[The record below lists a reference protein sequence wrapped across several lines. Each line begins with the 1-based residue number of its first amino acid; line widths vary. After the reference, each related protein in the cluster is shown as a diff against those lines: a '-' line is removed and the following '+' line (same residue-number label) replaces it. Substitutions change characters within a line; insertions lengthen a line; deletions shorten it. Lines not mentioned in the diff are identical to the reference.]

1 MTQTIHLTVNGSEHA
16 LVVDTRS
23 TLLEV
28 LRDRL
33 QLTSVHR
40 SCNEGEC
47 GVCTVLLDNEPV
59 NSCLV
64 LAVAADG
71 MSVTTSEGLNKE
83 GRIHPLMQSF
93 VENHG
98 FQCGYC
104 TSGILMTSYSVL
116 NESKDLSDAEVR
128 KSLEGHVCRCTGYVN
143 IVQSVQAAKKERD
156 AGNWW

>member
-1 MTQTIHLTVNGSEHA
+1 MKQTIQLTVNGTGHE
-16 LVVDTRS
+16 LEVDTRS
-23 TLLEV
+23 TLLDV
-28 LRDRL
+28 LREQL
-33 QLTSVHR
+33 KLTSVHR

-47 GVCTVLLDNEPV
+47 GVCTVLLENEPV

-71 MSVTTSEGLNKE
+71 LSVTTSEGLNRGDE
-83 GRIHPLMQSF
+83 LHPLMQSF
-93 VENHG
+93 VDNHG

-116 NESKDLSDAEVR
+116 NEDRELSEAEVR
-128 KSLEGHVCRCTGYVN
+128 KSLEGHICRCTGYVN
-143 IVQSVQAAKKERD
+143 IVKSVQAAKKERD

>member
-1 MTQTIHLTVNGSEHA
+1 MKQTIHLTVNGSEHN
-16 LVVDTRS
+16 LEVSTRS

-47 GVCTVLLDNEPV
+47 GVCTVLLNNEPV

-71 MSVTTSEGLNKE
+71 MAVTTSEGLNKE
-83 GRIHPLMQSF
+83 GQIHPLMQSF
-93 VENHG
+93 VDNHG

-104 TSGILMTSYSVL
+104 TSGILMTSYSVI

-128 KSLEGHVCRCTGYVN
+128 KTLEGHVCRCTGYVN
-143 IVQSVQAAKKERD
+143 IVQSFQAAKKEKD
-156 AGNWW
+156 VGNWW